1 MKPPDPKSN
10 QVLTWSAILGLV
22 TGDLT
27 MDGFENGEPLSGSP
41 LRTIVNLPVQS
52 NTKEIA
58 SNVTGTAW
66 SGPSRDVNCA

>member
-10 QVLTWSAILGLV
+10 QVLTSSVILSLV
-22 TGDLT
+22 TGGLT

-41 LRTIVNLPVQS
+41 LRTIANLPVQS

-58 SNVTGTAW
+58 SNVTGPPLEWPFT
-66 SGPSRDVNCA
+66 